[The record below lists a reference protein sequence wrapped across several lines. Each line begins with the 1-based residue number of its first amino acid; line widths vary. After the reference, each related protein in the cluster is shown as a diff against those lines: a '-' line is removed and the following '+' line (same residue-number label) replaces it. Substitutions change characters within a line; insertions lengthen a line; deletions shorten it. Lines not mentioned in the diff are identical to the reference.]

1 MENQI
6 PLCPVAGWSISDVK
20 AYEAL
25 FIKFDFLTNL
35 MQPMSEAN
43 QSPNF
48 LLTAPQAEELAAALL
63 RGVQTLKSAAPQS
76 APGPRH

>member
-1 MENQI
+1 MRVVTA
-6 PLCPVAGWSISDVK
+6 PVAGWSISQVK

-25 FIKFDFLTNL
+25 FLRFDFLTNFL
-35 MQPMSEAN
+35 QPLKEAN

-48 LLTAPQAEELAAALL
+48 LLTAAQAEELATVLMQS
-63 RGVQTLKSAAPQS
+63 VQKLKTAEFQA